1 MMINGK
7 SFTCEEE
14 EFTKQLSYYQ
24 VQNLNLEKKCVEG
37 DMNFTNYY
45 CVQSLKS
52 SLSFHKL

>member
-1 MMINGK
+1 MMINV

-24 VQNLNLEKKCVEG
+24 LQNLNLEKKWVEG

-45 CVQSLKS
+45 CLQSLKS